1 MIILLVSLYFTPVDM
16 NNDTPTKVARNFT
29 TTAECESYKAQI
41 TPALNHA
48 LEEGL
53 IGYAATCQSK

>member
-1 MIILLVSLYFTPVDM
+1 M

-29 TTAECESYKAQI
+29 TTAECETYKAQI

-53 IGYAATCQSK
+53 IGYSATCQSK